1 MEQHGYT
8 VIRALGQGG
17 CQSRVY
23 EVRDA
28 EGRLRVLKQLP
39 WMREED
45 REQAMR
51 EVRMLSSL
59 RHPCIVPYLENFL
72 VRSTPSMPSEDILC
86 LVMHR
91 CERDLR
97 QECLRRRLE
106 WELDRDEA
114 SLAANQEGGGPK
126 TGARFEE
133 QQVLS
138 WLAQLCW
145 GLQHLHA
152 RKFLHRDLKPQNVL
166 LQHSGRRALLADFG
180 VAGQVEHTEDL
191 RHSIVGTPAF
201 MSPEM
206 LEGRPYGLKT
216 DQWALGCVLFEMM
229 ALEPPFANC
238 GESYAAVVGAVL
250 HASPMSAPPGYSQA
264 LSETAEA
271 LLARKPHARPS
282 NRELLR
288 GTLRGPFHA
297 FLQSLNQAAAAVAH
311 VERMTLERSG
321 VGGMPPT
328 QRIRSVSQGPSS
340 TSVSSMA
347 PPTAQAS
354 PLPTI
359 RGGLTPIL
367 TPSDIGSPDRK
378 GAKGVGICG
387 LPATETDVVSYASDF
402 ESMSESPLHSA
413 QAIGLTPDFSLIPP
427 PAAAVLGGDGSLSV
441 RSDLSIS
448 SSPTEVNITSMGT
461 VGLATGEWR
470 QLLAEAEALL
480 QPPLEEAIDGEDARA
495 EAAKLRASLNTT
507 LGGRAQVDKALG
519 FLRERRPLGDTAE
532 ADELLLQVELLDILG
547 DDGLHALPHLERLLM
562 LESTVPN
569 LQPLDAQA
577 NWVPPD
583 AISFSRTNNIELAD
597 QSTSGS
603 ECAKLEAAVAQ
614 VTSGLEPLMVPELA
628 GTGSIGLA
636 DLEDVIATFTPSG
649 APGSLLVSPSP
660 LLSAGMGFSPLACS
674 TVVPE
679 LLN

>member
-1 MEQHGYT
+1 MEEHGYS

-59 RHPCIVPYLENFL
+59 RHPCIVPYLESFS

-86 LVMHR
+86 LVMQR

-106 WELDRDEA
+106 WELDRDED
-114 SLAANQEGGGPK
+114 SLEVNCERAGAK

-166 LQHSGRRALLADFG
+166 LTHGGRRALLADFG

-191 RHSIVGTPAF
+191 RRSIVGTPAF

-250 HASPMSAPPGYSQA
+250 HASPMSAPPGYSSA
-264 LSETAEA
+264 LSETVEA

-297 FLQSLNQAAAAVAH
+297 FLQSLNQAATAAAQA
-311 VERMTLERSG
+311 ERVTLERAGSIAKDK
-321 VGGMPPT
+321 
-328 QRIRSVSQGPSS
+328 RC
-340 TSVSSMA
+340 
-347 PPTAQAS
+347 
-354 PLPTI
+354 
-359 RGGLTPIL
+359 GGLTPIL
-367 TPSDIGSPDRK
+367 TPSDVGSPARK
-378 GAKGVGICG
+378 GGRSVGICG
-387 LPATETDVVSYASDF
+387 LQGMETDVVSYASDF
-402 ESMSESPLHSA
+402 ESMSESPSHSA
-413 QAIGLTPDFSLIPP
+413 RIVGNELAMGKDTGMAQPP
-427 PAAAVLGGDGSLSV
+427 PAMFGGDGSLSV
-441 RSDLSIS
+441 RSDFSIS
-448 SSPTEVNITSMGT
+448 SSPPEVNMASLGT
-461 VGLATGEWR
+461 VGLPSVEWR

-480 QPPLEEAIDGEDARA
+480 QPPLEETIEGEDARA
-495 EAAKLRASLNTT
+495 EVAKLRASLNTT

-562 LESTVPN
+562 LESTV
-569 LQPLDAQA
+569 LDPLPQL
-577 NWVPPD
+577 NCMPPD
-583 AISFSRTNNIELAD
+583 AVGISATSNPELTD

-603 ECAKLEAAVAQ
+603 DYAKLEAAVAYA
-614 VTSGLEPLMVPELA
+614 TSSLEPSVTLEL
-628 GTGSIGLA
+628 GGIGSLGLA
-636 DLEDVIATFTPSG
+636 DIEDVIATFTPSG
-649 APGSLLVSPSP
+649 APGSMLVTPSP
-660 LLSAGMGFSPLACS
+660 LFTAGTAFSPLAYS
-674 TVVPE
+674 VPDF
-679 LLN
+679 